1 MMRPTFLQESRAIL
15 CDDLQRLRGDLH
27 TPPRASIVVPV
38 NAQKDL
44 LSVLAP
50 GSDIAAY
57 RGGQLIE
64 IILVINNYPAD
75 NSPEEISKYQ
85 QLGFGVLGVPKVKH
99 TGGVALAARIP
110 GIEAAQSE
118 IILLFDVDCR
128 IYSSTSLLDWYINQ
142 LDSGIDLACT
152 HVDYF
157 DLPVGLAVKIRMF
170 IHHACR
176 WYKRVLLGIATS
188 RRSNYAIRR
197 KLILELFDQ
206 GHLHYDIHVGPV
218 VNAMGGEITY
228 SGATEHV
235 VFTSVR
241 SFSKSWKELFSY
253 LIWRV
258 GYYLRVRPT
267 KPATPY
273 DRPVR

>member
-1 MMRPTFLQESRAIL
+1 MIRPTFLQESRAIL

-27 TPPRASIVVPV
+27 APPRASIVVPV

-44 LSVLAP
+44 LGVLALA
-50 GSDIAAY
+50 SDIAAY

-75 NSPEEISKYQ
+75 NPPEEISKYQ

-110 GIEAAQSE
+110 GIELAQSE
-118 IILLFDVDCR
+118 IILLFDADCR
-128 IYSSTSLLDWYINQ
+128 IKDPTALFDWYIKQ
-142 LDSGIDLACT
+142 LDSGADLAYT

-157 DLPVGLAVKIRMF
+157 DLPLGSVVKVRMF
-170 IHHACR
+170 IHHASR
-176 WYKRVLLGIATS
+176 WYKRVLLGIPTS
-188 RRSNYAIRR
+188 RGSNYAIRR
-197 KLILELFDQ
+197 RLILELFDQ
-206 GHLHYDIHVGPV
+206 GRIYYDIHIGPV
-218 VNAMGGEITY
+218 VKAVGGEIAY
-228 SGATEHV
+228 SGAKNYV
-235 VFTSVR
+235 VFTSGR
-241 SFSKSWKELFSY
+241 FFSNSWKELFSY

-273 DRPVR
+273 DRVR